1 MEALHREGML
11 QEVKSPHL
19 ADIVPAALRPHREWV
34 GDRLNIIS
42 AGYNTKLVSKDEIPK
57 TYEDFADPRWR
68 GRLGIESDDAVWFG
82 ALANAMGEDKVVKLF
97 RDMVRVNGVSVRK
110 GHTLLA
116 NLVVS
121 GEIPFA
127 LTLYH
132 YKAEQLKNAGA
143 PLDWYVIPPGFARFL
158 GTGVLK
164 RTQRPH
170 AAVLFFDFMLYEAQ
184 ELLATRDFTPT
195 NMKVR
200 PLDVPFNVIDPALI
214 LDQGDQWTK
223 LYDEI
228 VVKQGKKK

>member
-1 MEALHREGML
+1 MKKE
-11 QEVKSPHL
+11 
-19 ADIVPAALRPHREWV
+19 
-34 GDRLNIIS
+34 
-42 AGYNTKLVSKDEIPK
+42 EIPK
-57 TYEDFADPRWR
+57 AYEDFSDPRWR

-82 ALANAMGEDKVVKLF
+82 ALANAMGEERVIKLF
-97 RDMVRVNGVSVRK
+97 RDMVQTNGVSVRK

-164 RTQRPH
+164 RTTRPH
-170 AAVLFFDFMLYEAQ
+170 AAVLFLDFMLYEAQ
-184 ELLATRDFTPT
+184 VLLATRDFTPT

-200 PLDVPFNVIDPALI
+200 PLDVKFNVIDPAQI
-214 LDQGDQWTK
+214 LDQGDKWTK

-228 VVKQGKKK
+228 VVKQGKRK